1 MCVVGCLGCVFVE
14 VGLPVAGPFR
24 LDACALI
31 LWLFIFEQYGVG
43 SLSHTGCLFQRG
55 QHCGVVFAEL
65 FPEEA
70 ELSLQISNRGTGS
83 LDIIQERLLAAPVCP
98 LGEAVACGVTRE
110 AGILSGVHRFGVAVV
125 CIAELFLVGV
135 LEVVRVEPALREQVP
150 HEPGSPV

>member
-14 VGLPVAGPFR
+14 VGLPVAGPLR
-24 LDACALI
+24 LDAGALI
-31 LWLFIFEQYGVG
+31 LWLFIFEQHGVG
-43 SLSHTGCLFQRG
+43 SLSHAGGFFQHG
-55 QHCGVVFAEL
+55 QHRGVAFGEF

-70 ELSLQISNRGTGS
+70 ELSLQISDRGTGG

-98 LGEAVACGVTRE
+98 LGEAVACGVMCE
-110 AGILSGVHRFGVAVV
+110 AGILSGVHRVGVAVV